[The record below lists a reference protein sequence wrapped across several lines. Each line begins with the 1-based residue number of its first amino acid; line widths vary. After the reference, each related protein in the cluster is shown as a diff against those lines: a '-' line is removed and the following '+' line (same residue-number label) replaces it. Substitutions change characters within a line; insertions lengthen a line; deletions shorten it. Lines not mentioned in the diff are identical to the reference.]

1 MTAKKYLTTLNT
13 RPFLYTES
21 KQVAA
26 FLHQGKTYD
35 EIAETIVQE
44 NVFQLTSEDRA
55 SRFYS
60 EIQKRLEELDIY
72 LFNQFL
78 ATDTETSK
86 AILFYALLKKDQL
99 LYEWMREV
107 VWDKFLVLDWQ
118 LSRAETELF
127 FEQKALE
134 NPTVAKWTPETKS
147 LLMDSYH
154 RLLHEVGIVY
164 TEEDE
169 LHLQRLAINYDMRN
183 YFIERKETAIVE
195 VVLGELID

>member
-21 KQVAA
+21 KQVAV

-78 ATDTETSK
+78 ATDIQTSK

-127 FEQKALE
+127 FEQKSME
-134 NPTVAKWTPETKS
+134 NPTIANWTLETKS

-154 RLLHEVGIVY
+154 RLLHEVGMAY
-164 TEEDE
+164 TEKDE
-169 LHLQRLAINYDMRN
+169 IQLQRLAVNYDIRN
-183 YFIERKETAIVE
+183 YLIERKETAIVE

>member
-1 MTAKKYLTTLNT
+1 MAAKKYLTTLNT
-13 RPFLYTES
+13 RPFLYAES

-44 NVFQLTSEDRA
+44 NSFQLASEDRS

-78 ATDTETSK
+78 ATDIPTSK

-99 LYEWMREV
+99 MYEWMREV

-118 LSRAETELF
+118 LNREETEAF
-127 FEQKALE
+127 FEQKSME
-134 NPTVAKWTPETKS
+134 NPTVRQWTPETKS

-154 RLLHEVGIVY
+154 RLLHEVGMAY
-164 TEEDE
+164 TEEDDIR
-169 LHLQRLAINYDMRN
+169 LQRLVVNYDIRN
-183 YFIERKETAIVE
+183 YLIERKETDIVE

>member
-1 MTAKKYLTTLNT
+1 MAAKKYLTTLNT
-13 RPFLYTES
+13 RPFLYAES

-44 NVFQLTSEDRA
+44 NSFQLASEDRS

-78 ATDTETSK
+78 ATDIPTSK

-118 LSRAETELF
+118 LSREETEAF
-127 FEQKALE
+127 FEQKSME
-134 NPTVAKWTPETKS
+134 NPTVRQWTPETKS

-154 RLLHEVGIVY
+154 RLLHEVGMAY
-164 TEEDE
+164 TEEDNIR
-169 LHLQRLAINYDMRN
+169 LQRLAVNYDIRN
-183 YFIERKETAIVE
+183 YLIERKETDIVE

>member
-1 MTAKKYLTTLNT
+1 MAAKKYLTTLNT
-13 RPFLYTES
+13 RPFLYEES

-26 FLHQGKTYD
+26 LLHQGKTYAA
-35 EIAETIVQE
+35 IAEKIAQE
-44 NVFQLTSEDRA
+44 NVFQLTSKDRA
-55 SRFYS
+55 NRFYS

-78 ATDTETSK
+78 ATDTQTSK
-86 AILFYALLKKDQL
+86 GILFYALLKKDQL

-118 LSRAETELF
+118 LSREETESF
-127 FEQKALE
+127 FEQKSLK
-134 NPTVAKWTPETKS
+134 NKTVANWTPETKS

-154 RLLHEVGIVY
+154 RLLHEVGMAY
-164 TEEDE
+164 TEENE
-169 LHLQRLAINYDMRN
+169 IQLQRLAVNYDVRN
-183 YFIERKETAIVE
+183 YLIERKETEIVE

>member
-13 RPFLYTES
+13 RPFLYAES

-35 EIAETIVQE
+35 EIAKIIVQE

-55 SRFYS
+55 IRFYS

-78 ATDTETSK
+78 ASDIQTSK

-107 VWDKFLVLDWQ
+107 VWDKFLVLDWN
-118 LSRAETELF
+118 LRREETEAF
-127 FEQKALE
+127 FEQKSLE
-134 NPTVAKWTPETKS
+134 NRTVANWTTETKS

-154 RLLHEVGIVY
+154 RLLHEVGMAY
-164 TEEDE
+164 TEKDE
-169 LHLQRLAINYDMRN
+169 IQLQRLAVNYDIRN
-183 YFIERKETAIVE
+183 YLIERKEMVIVE